1 MSMNHKSAMISVEDM
16 QIARVYAEA
25 SYAAAGA
32 NGSQGELADELDA
45 VVAEL
50 LDKNQRLE
58 TFFLVASISRD
69 QRRQL
74 LDSAFKGRVGDQTYR
89 LLATLN
95 HHDRLGVLRAV
106 AAQVRRLVGEAAGVV
121 KATVT
126 TAAPLSTE
134 QVGRLERVLE
144 KGLKAKPQLEFRVD
158 PSVLGG
164 MRVAVGETV
173 YDDTVQS
180 NLGRLRE
187 GILTRSAHEIQS
199 GRDHVDHSA

>member
-1 MSMNHKSAMISVEDM
+1 MNANHKPVISVEDM
-16 QIARVYAEA
+16 EIGRVYAEA
-25 SYAAAGA
+25 AYAAAKAKGTE
-32 NGSQGELADELDA
+32 GELADELDA
-45 VVAEL
+45 IVGEL
-50 LDKNQRLE
+50 LDKDRKLD

-69 QRRQL
+69 QRSRL
-74 LDSAFKGRVGDQTYR
+74 LETAFKDRVDEGTYR

-106 AAQVRRLVGEAAGVV
+106 AAQVRKLVGDAAGVV

-126 TAAPLSTE
+126 SASALSSE
-134 QVGRLERVLE
+134 QVGRLEKMLQT
-144 KGLKAKPQLEFRVD
+144 GLKAKPQLEFRVD

-164 MRVAVGETV
+164 IRIAVGETV

-187 GILTRSAHEIQS
+187 GILTRSSHEVQS
-199 GRDHVDHSA
+199 R

>member
-1 MSMNHKSAMISVEDM
+1 MATNHKPMISVEDM
-16 QIARVYAEA
+16 QIGRVYADA
-25 SYAAAGA
+25 AYAAARA
-32 NGSQGELADELDA
+32 NGRETELADELDA

-50 LDKNQRLE
+50 LDKNPRLE
-58 TFFLVASISRD
+58 TFFLVASIGRE
-69 QRRQL
+69 QRQQL
-74 LDSAFKGRVGDQTYR
+74 LDSAFKDRVGEATYR

-106 AAQVRRLVGEAAGVV
+106 AAQLRKLVGDAAGVV

-126 TAAPLSTE
+126 TASPLSDD
-134 QVGRLERVLE
+134 QVRRLERVLQT
-144 KGLKAKPQLEFRVD
+144 GLKAKPQIEFRVD
-158 PSVLGG
+158 PAVLGG

-187 GILTRSAHEIQS
+187 GILTRSFHEIQS
-199 GRDHVDHSA
+199 G